1 MMEESDQPARI
12 KRRKRK
18 PDEARAEALDAARSL
33 LLAEGPQAVTLARV
47 GAAIGMS
54 HTNLIHHFGSA
65 GALHSDLMA
74 AMVRDLAQKLD
85 GLILEVQSGAVAP
98 LAIVDQV
105 FDVYDAGGG
114 GQLAAWIAM
123 EREFDHLE
131 PIGQAVAD
139 LVTAI
144 EGRFAALDD
153 ADTRIRSVVLL
164 VAITAFGDAVIGT
177 HLRGMLHQKPDAMRQ
192 ILARM
197 LPLFFLAGEA
207 SPKAIT
213 PPPSEARGAPP
224 NA

>member
-1 MMEESDQPARI
+1 MTEDGPAPVRI
-12 KRRKRK
+12 KRRKRS
-18 PDEARAEALDAARSL
+18 PEEARREALAAARTL
-33 LLAEGPQAVTLARV
+33 LLDDGPQAVTLARV

-74 AMVRDLAQKLD
+74 AMVRDLAEEID
-85 GLILEVQSGAVAP
+85 VLIVAVQSGAVAP

-105 FDVYDAGGG
+105 FDVYDKGGG
-114 GQLAAWIAM
+114 GHLAAWISM

-131 PIGQAVAD
+131 PIGQAVSD

-144 EGRFAALDD
+144 ESRFPTLQD
-153 ADTRIRSVVLL
+153 ADMRIRSVVLL
-164 VAITAFGDAVIGT
+164 VAISAFGDAVIGP

-197 LPLFFLAGEA
+197 LPLFFLA
-207 SPKAIT
+207 
-213 PPPSEARGAPP
+213 
-224 NA
+224 N

>member
-1 MMEESDQPARI
+1 MTREGDQPKRAR
-12 KRRKRK
+12 RRKRK
-18 PDEARAEALDAARSL
+18 PDEARAEALDAARGL

-74 AMVRDLAQKLD
+74 TMVRDLAATLD
-85 GLILEVQSGAVAP
+85 RLIREVQEGAVAP

-105 FDVYDAGGG
+105 FDVYDKGGG

-131 PIGQAVAD
+131 PVGQAVAD
-139 LVTAI
+139 LVLAM
-144 EGRFAALDD
+144 EGRFPTLQD
-153 ADTRIRSVVLL
+153 AGARIRSVVLL
-164 VAITAFGDAVIGT
+164 VAIAAFGDAVIGP

-197 LPLFFLAGEA
+197 LPLFFLAG
-207 SPKAIT
+207 
-213 PPPSEARGAPP
+213 
-224 NA
+224 